1 MLQKNYNVSAYQG
14 ITDLEVC
21 RLMGV
26 DTRIANTEEI
36 NTVCIEK
43 VYQQNLSSAKRAGL
57 KSGMSI
63 PDAENYA
70 KNEAEQGK
78 IETLARLDARLKAT
92 GKNYIEL

>member
-1 MLQKNYNVSAYQG
+1 MYRESIPTKPFIS
-14 ITDLEVC
+14 
-21 RLMGV
+21 
-26 DTRIANTEEI
+26 
-36 NTVCIEK
+36 
-43 VYQQNLSSAKRAGL
+43 KRAGL

-63 PDAENYA
+63 PDAEKYA

>member
-43 VYQQNLSSAKRAGL
+43 VYQQNLSSAK
-57 KSGMSI
+57 
-63 PDAENYA
+63 
-70 KNEAEQGK
+70 EQV
-78 IETLARLDARLKAT
+78 
-92 GKNYIEL
+92 